1 MIYFNYPD
9 FAYISERVMMMKHF
23 SLKMAAV
30 ALAMVTAMPL
40 AQPMLSNNT
49 ASAIDYYDSIKE
61 IDPSIYT
68 YLEREDGTLAVRTM
82 PTNQKVL
89 EIPAEVEGIPVTE
102 INVLAFR
109 NTIAEEIRIP
119 QTITNVE
126 AISFFLAKHLKTF
139 VVDEEHPTLS
149 VSDGVLY
156 DKTGETLVAYPL
168 GRTDTSYTIAEGV
181 KIIGAAA
188 FFRNPVLE
196 QLTLASTTTHIQ
208 DTVFYGCEALNEV
221 VGMEQIETIGSLAFY
236 KVDTLLRTEGDFRM
250 VGDWVVGW
258 SDDDWLVHAY
268 DDNASAKEEL
278 VVPDGTIG
286 IIDTLFSGFD
296 NMTTVT
302 LPDSLRAIPMG
313 AFVECKKLQSIH
325 IPENV
330 ASIGEYAFASCHA
343 LETVYLPAD
352 FDVTQIPEN
361 AFRDCPALK
370 TVYIGGEASEWLPD
384 TSAEENETQKI
395 SSSGSG
401 AHNIS
406 TPIQSEVLVID
417 GDVNEDGKTT
427 IADVV
432 LVQRWLVGEP
442 VEFSEWKCADF
453 TLDGKLTAEDLTLM
467 KRYLPKYVS
476 IEDKVN
482 SYFDNLEKEKQAQE
496 ETTDEQ

>member
-1 MIYFNYPD
+1 MEASVIYFNYPD
-9 FAYISERVMMMKHF
+9 FAFISERVMMMKHF
-23 SLKMAAV
+23 SLKMAAA
-30 ALAMVTAMPL
+30 ALAIVTALPL

-82 PTNQKVL
+82 PTDQKVL
-89 EIPAEVEGIPVTE
+89 EIPAEVDGIPVTE
-102 INVLAFR
+102 INVLAFK
-109 NTIAEEIRIP
+109 NTIAEEIHIP
-119 QTITNVE
+119 KTIKNVE
-126 AISFFLAKHLKTF
+126 AIIFFLAKHLKTF

-149 VSDGVLY
+149 VSDGILY

-208 DTVFYGCEALNEV
+208 DTVFYGCEALNEI

-236 KVDTLLRTEGDFRM
+236 KVDTLLRTEGDFLM
-250 VGDWVVGW
+250 VGDWIVGW
-258 SDDDWLVHAY
+258 GDFDT
-268 DDNASAKEEL
+268 SAAKAEL

-286 IIDTLFSGFD
+286 FTDGMFSGFD

-313 AFVECKKLQSIH
+313 AFADCEKLQSVQ

-330 ASIGEYAFASCHA
+330 SSIGEYAFTSCHS
-343 LETVYLPAD
+343 LETVYLSAD

-370 TVYIGGEASEWLPD
+370 TVYIGGEASEWMPD
-384 TSAEENETQKI
+384 TSAEEEETQKI
-395 SSSGSG
+395 TSTGSG

-406 TPIQSEVLVID
+406 TPILTDLITID

-453 TLDGKLTAEDLTLM
+453 TLDGKLTAEDLALM

-482 SYFDNLEKEKQAQE
+482 NYFDNLE
-496 ETTDEQ
+496 